1 MGGLFV
7 KKDLARLIADAN
19 DPNAGEGGHGG
30 GQLKRTLGAFNLT
43 TLGIGAIIGAGIFS
57 LTGVAAALH
66 AGPGIVYSFV
76 IGGILCAF
84 AGLCYAEMA
93 AMVPVAGSAYAYSYA
108 TMGEFIAW
116 IIGWDLV
123 LEYAFGAVTVS
134 VSWSGYF
141 MSLLSKSLHIPISD
155 TVWRLTKGPWEL
167 VALPGGQVV
176 HGLWNVPASIVA
188 LLVASILYRGM
199 KESAFVNNLIV
210 ILKVTIVLV
219 FIVLGWG
226 VINHANWIANPGAHG
241 LASLVPA
248 RGMADVNGVL
258 TMSYGWPGVFRG
270 AAVVFFAYIGFDAVS
285 TTAQEC
291 KNPSRDL
298 PIGILSSLAICTALY
313 ILMSLVMTGV
323 SPFKSLNVPDPVAVG
338 IDQIVTARHWSVGA
352 AGTFTGIIKL
362 GALAGLTSVIL
373 VMMMGQTR
381 VFYAMSKDG
390 LLPWFGVAHPRFGT
404 PYIATVMTGIFVA
417 VCGGLMPMSLVG
429 ELVSIGTLLA
439 FTLVCIGIPILR
451 ITSPDT
457 PRPFKTPIYWFVS
470 VAGAVSCLWV
480 MSYLPK
486 DTWLRLIIWLEIGLM
501 IYSTY
506 GWRRSRLAGSDA
518 TGSRKHIHVTMMAV
532 AILAFIPTMVVA
544 VRVFG
549 HTAG

>member
-30 GQLKRTLGAFNLT
+30 GSLKRTLGAFNLT

-57 LTGVAAALH
+57 LTGVAAALY

-76 IGGILCAF
+76 VGGILCAF

-141 MSLLSKSLHIPISD
+141 MSLLAKSLHLPISD

-167 VALPGGQVV
+167 VTLPSGQVV
-176 HGLWNVPASIVA
+176 HGLWNLPASLVA
-188 LLVASILYRGM
+188 LLVASILYKGM
-199 KESAFVNNLIV
+199 RESAFANNLIV
-210 ILKVTIVLV
+210 ILKVTIVLI
-219 FIVLGWG
+219 FILLGWG
-226 VINHANWIANPGAHG
+226 VIQHANWIANPAAHG
-241 LASLVPA
+241 LAALVPP
-248 RGMADVNGVL
+248 RGLADVNGVP
-258 TMSYGWPGVFRG
+258 TASYGIPGVLRG

-323 SPFKSLNVPDPVAVG
+323 SHYTSLNVPDPIAVG
-338 IDQIVTARHWSVGA
+338 IDKIVTARHWGPA
-352 AGTFTGIIKL
+352 EAGVFTGTIKL

-404 PYIATVMTGIFVA
+404 PYIATVLTGIFVA
-417 VCGGLMPMSLVG
+417 ICGGLMPLSLVG

-439 FTLVCIGIPILR
+439 FTLVCLGIPILR
-451 ITSPDT
+451 ITSPGVE
-457 PRPFKTPIYWFVS
+457 RPFKTPLYWFVS
-470 VAGAVSCLWV
+470 LAGAVSCLWV
-480 MSYLPK
+480 MCYLPV
-486 DTWLRLIIWLEIGLM
+486 DTWLRLVIWLEVGLI

-506 GWRRSRLAGSDA
+506 GWRKSRLADA
-518 TGSRKHIHVTMMAV
+518 SRPRIHLALLVTALV
-532 AILAFIPTMVVA
+532 ALVPTLIFA
-544 VRVFG
+544 VRVFSRG
-549 HTAG
+549 AA